1 MVTLMTRQQI
11 IDMVIKESHYVAP
24 RGVSKTF
31 TQLDNLLDSFDR
43 EIKRC
48 NNIISIIHDI
58 EHPNICRD
66 VKRGLSQYALL
77 KI

>member
-1 MVTLMTRQQI
+1 MTRQQI

-31 TQLDNLLDSFDR
+31 TQLNNLLDSFDR

-48 NNIISIIHDI
+48 HNVINIIHDI
-58 EHPNICRD
+58 EHPNACRD
-66 VKRGLSQYALL
+66 VKKGISQYALF